1 MQFLWFF
8 LSVFLGIIGG
18 YAVCR
23 TVYLG
28 LVNKASCLLLKKKE
42 KEKSYGRKSGKA

>member
-18 YAVCR
+18 YSVCR
-23 TVYLG
+23 AVYSAA
-28 LVNKASCLLLKKKE
+28 VKKASYLLLKKKE
-42 KEKSYGRKSGKA
+42 KEKNYGR

>member
-18 YAVCR
+18 YSVCR
-23 TVYLG
+23 AVYSAA
-28 LVNKASCLLLKKKE
+28 VRKASYLLRKKE
-42 KEKSYGRKSGKA
+42 KEKNYGRKS

>member
-18 YAVCR
+18 YSVCKAVYSAA
-23 TVYLG
+23 VKK
-28 LVNKASCLLLKKKE
+28 VSCFLLRKKE
-42 KEKSYGRKSGKA
+42 KEKNYGRKS